1 MSKFSFYLKELLE
14 QQGEPITKIA
24 QNAKVDRTSIHKAL
38 NDKRILPYTSL
49 RRLTQYLQL
58 TLPQIRELNRY
69 YEMLLQGEDIFYI
82 QEEIRVLLSCLSQM
96 TFSAH
101 PLSVSTDAAVSVPSS
116 LLYGH
121 SQVDATIR
129 TILYSETA
137 REDAAIYLSLPPGMT
152 APDELQH
159 LWDSGR
165 CFTAYQLAAF
175 LPNHAGKSTALANL
189 RLLQMVIPMALSS
202 RGQYHAYYYFANH
215 KDTASLDPLPYFIL
229 TPNYLIRSDEKGSV
243 AHIITDPEL
252 IALYH
257 NHFSQLMRECQPLTS
272 YANDVGSVLEAYMD
286 NTSDTGYYT
295 MMTQPCFGRYY
306 TRELIECCYRPGI
319 PERDT
324 LVELS
329 DRRFARLRSLNKNYN
344 TVFTEAGLRQFAA
357 DGVAADLPPELVLPG
372 TVPIRLALLRQ
383 LRQDIAAGVVVG
395 CIADTS
401 RLDIPGYLTLTA
413 DPQFGLHLYAIQG
426 FPKGSYACNL
436 HIQEAS
442 IGQSF
447 CSFIKSLPDSEL
459 VYPKE
464 HTLSILDRLI
474 DQLQAS
480 LAEREE
486 EHHD

>member
-14 QQGEPITKIA
+14 QQGEPITKVA
-24 QNAKVDRTSIHKAL
+24 KNARVDRTSIHKAL
-38 NDKRILPYTSL
+38 NDKRILSYTAL

-82 QEEIRVLLSCLSQM
+82 QEEIRALLSRLPQM
-96 TFSAH
+96 TFAVQTSSFAPAVNVAAPSA
-101 PLSVSTDAAVSVPSS
+101 LV
-116 LLYGH
+116 YGH
-121 SQVDATIR
+121 SQVDAIIR

-137 REDAAIYLSLPPGMT
+137 REDAAIYLSLPPGMA
-152 APDELQH
+152 APNELQQ
-159 LWDSGR
+159 LWGSGR
-165 CFTAYQLAAF
+165 RFTACQLAAF

-189 RLLQMVIPMALSS
+189 RLLQMVIPMALKS
-202 RGQYHAYYYFANH
+202 RGQYNAYYYFANH
-215 KDTASLDPLPYFIL
+215 KDLASPDPLPYFIL
-229 TPNYLIRSDEKGSV
+229 TPNYLIRSDEKGSA
-243 AHIITDPEL
+243 AHIVTDPEL
-252 IALYH
+252 IALYR

-306 TRELIECCYRPGI
+306 TRELIEHCYRPGI

-324 LVELS
+324 LVEIS
-329 DRRFARLRSLNKNYN
+329 DRRFARLRSLNKNYY
-344 TVFTEAGLRQFAA
+344 TIFTETGLRQFAA

-372 TVPIRLALLRQ
+372 TVSIRLELLRQ

-401 RLDIPGYLTLTA
+401 RLDIPNYLTLTA

-426 FPKGSYACNL
+426 FPNGSYTCNL

-447 CSFIKSLPDSEL
+447 CNFIKSLPDSEWI
-459 VYPKE
+459 YPKE
-464 HTLSILDRLI
+464 RTLSILDELI
-474 DQLQAS
+474 VQLQTS
-480 LAEREE
+480 LTEREE
-486 EHHD
+486 EPV